1 MLSLRT
7 PRGTSPA
14 VRESYCPTLLLLFHC
29 ESVYLVGP
37 RIAKQKR
44 RIGRVKTQPTTGV
57 PPHISKFLQ
66 INNPILVAAGQMR
79 DGMFYPLRG
88 RPTYWPALPVTFKK
102 RNLDGHLAWRRRR
115 AS

>member
-1 MLSLRT
+1 
-7 PRGTSPA
+7 
-14 VRESYCPTLLLLFHC
+14 VLLLFQG

-66 INNPILVAAGQMR
+66 INNPLLVAAG
-79 DGMFYPLRG
+79 
-88 RPTYWPALPVTFKK
+88 A
-102 RNLDGHLAWRRRR
+102 A
-115 AS
+115 A

>member
-14 VRESYCPTLLLLFHC
+14 VRESYCPTLLLLFQG

-44 RIGRVKTQPTTGV
+44 RIGRVKTQPTKGV
-57 PPHISKFLQ
+57 PPYISKFFQ
-66 INNPILVAAGQMR
+66 INNPLLVAAG
-79 DGMFYPLRG
+79 DGDLEDATIICYAQEVDK
-88 RPTYWPALPVTFKK
+88 PAIF
-102 RNLDGHLAWRRRR
+102 
-115 AS
+115 